1 MKAFRRIAVLV
12 LPLFLAMV
20 LVVTAKDG
28 DGWHKGKAVQ
38 RGGTIGIVA
47 PATHGDDLP
56 VQAYI
61 DVLHHLGYKTKV
73 GPHAMERYG
82 YFAGTD
88 AERADDVNAFF
99 FDDSVDAILCL
110 NGGYGSA
117 RILDYLDYDMIRRH
131 PKQLIGFSDITA
143 LETALYEKAHIAT
156 VYGPL
161 LITLSEGDTYSMDQ
175 FTRGLAATEPIGK
188 VALPK
193 GRHLETLVEGTAEG
207 PLAGG
212 NLSVLCSLVGTP
224 YELNGTGAILILED
238 VGEQSYRI
246 DRMMN
251 QLWQSGL
258 LKRVSAICYGD
269 FIDCP
274 HDAGDFTT
282 DEVLRYYAR
291 LAGKP
296 AIKGLPIGHGI
307 DKAYIPFG
315 EWGRVEAGKDDAALY
330 IGRRQ

>member
-1 MKAFRRIAVLV
+1 
-12 LPLFLAMV
+12 MV

-99 FDDSVDAILCL
+99 LDDSVDAILCL

-143 LETALYEKAHIAT
+143 LETALYEKPISRRST
-156 VYGPL
+156 GL
-161 LITLSEGDTYSMDQ
+161 YSLPFQ
-175 FTRGLAATEPIGK
+175 RGT
-188 VALPK
+188 
-193 GRHLETLVEGTAEG
+193 
-207 PLAGG
+207 
-212 NLSVLCSLVGTP
+212 
-224 YELNGTGAILILED
+224 LILWTNLHE
-238 VGEQSYRI
+238 
-246 DRMMN
+246 
-251 QLWQSGL
+251 
-258 LKRVSAICYGD
+258 A
-269 FIDCP
+269 
-274 HDAGDFTT
+274 
-282 DEVLRYYAR
+282 LRQR
-291 LAGKP
+291 NRSEK
-296 AIKGLPIGHGI
+296 
-307 DKAYIPFG
+307 
-315 EWGRVEAGKDDAALY
+315 
-330 IGRRQ
+330 